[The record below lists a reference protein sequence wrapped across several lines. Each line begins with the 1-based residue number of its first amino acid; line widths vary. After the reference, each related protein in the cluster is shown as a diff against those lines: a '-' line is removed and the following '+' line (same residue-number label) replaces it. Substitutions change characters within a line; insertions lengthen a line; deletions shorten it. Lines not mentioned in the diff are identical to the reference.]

1 MLEFLRGLQ
10 QLPGLDGNERGVFAL
25 LAMSITGSTLVKYGE
40 HELDF
45 SKIQRLTMREAIVKY
60 WPPEARKGST
70 LEMLASA
77 GGAREAASRY
87 NDWAKN
93 TGAPYACF
101 QRQIE

>member
-1 MLEFLRGLQ
+1 MLEFYEAYSNYRDLMEM
-10 QLPGLDGNERGVFAL
+10 NEELFAL

-60 WPPEARKGST
+60 WPPEARKAPT

-93 TGAPYACF
+93 TGAPMLLPKAN
-101 QRQIE
+101 